1 MFCSSCGTQVP
12 DDSIRC
18 TNCGASMRGAGAG
31 AAAGTHSGGG
41 AVKGFFILVASYFM
55 MPLRTLKIVRDQ
67 LREIGSKG
75 VLDVST
81 ELPHL
86 NWLRVAG
93 GVVACLAIFAALLY
107 GLIKAIS
114 ALDSFSYDAGNSI
127 VWFFVWLVIIGPL
140 AAVVFNWFIMY
151 MVELISIWVS
161 INNNIR
167 KMADRR

>member
-1 MFCSSCGTQVP
+1 
-12 DDSIRC
+12 
-18 TNCGASMRGAGAG
+18 MRGAGAG
-31 AAAGTHSGGG
+31 AAAGAGSGG

-55 MPLRTLKIVRDQ
+55 MPLRTLKIVREQ

-75 VLDVST
+75 VIDVST

-93 GVVACLAIFAALLY
+93 GVVACLAIFVALIA
-107 GLIKAIS
+107 GLIGAIS

-127 VWFFVWLVIIGPL
+127 VKFFFYLVIAGPL
-140 AAVVFNWFIMY
+140 GAVFANWFIMY
-151 MVELISIWVS
+151 LVELISIWVT